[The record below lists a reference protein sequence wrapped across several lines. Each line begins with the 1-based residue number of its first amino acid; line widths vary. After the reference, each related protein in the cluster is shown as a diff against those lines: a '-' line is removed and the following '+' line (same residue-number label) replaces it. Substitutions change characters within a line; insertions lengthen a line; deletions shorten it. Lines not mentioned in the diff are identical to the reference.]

1 MDNIIKNLI
10 DKKENYNDFI
20 IEEIYN
26 ALNENRNE
34 NLTEK
39 ELEKINKYRKNI
51 FLIYEAINILNKIE
65 D

>member
-39 ELEKINKYRKNI
+39 ELEKINKNRKNI

>member
-39 ELEKINKYRKNI
+39 ELEKMNKYRKNI